1 MNPILARAIESG
13 SADDLKAVSDWWASG
28 LHTRTIDPAVART
41 LVERGATLS
50 VHAAAGLGF
59 TDHLARMLAHDPTLI
74 DAKGCDAC
82 TPLHFARDV
91 ATARLL
97 LDHGARIDARDE
109 DHESTPAQW
118 LIGDAPEVARFLLE
132 LGASPDIFMAAA
144 LGDGD
149 LALRLIDSNPGC
161 VACRIGRLPDF
172 PPIGHKGRGGTIY
185 QWSLAFNSYPHQI
198 ALSKGHPDLF
208 DLLYTRSDETT
219 RLLVS
224 CVLARRAE
232 AEAIVARHPG
242 IVSSLP
248 PVDLE
253 LLPRYCWETN
263 TSYDA
268 VRLMLDL
275 GFPIAH
281 PETSHGYSALHN
293 AAWSGS
299 ADLVDLLISRGAPV
313 DLVDP
318 RYESTPLGFAM
329 HDCLFEKRHPEGE
342 FGRVAKSLIEA
353 GSPWDATNY
362 PTGDARLDDVFMEHL
377 PHRVDG
383 AALLGDDDLV
393 GRLLGDRPAADQLA
407 LALGGAAKGG
417 HVDLCRAL
425 LARGADVN
433 SVTGRERLTPLM
445 LALMGSSAAGS
456 SATVADLLHHGADV
470 GLRNRFGSFAL
481 HLAAGRGASLDTIRL
496 LLRSGATA
504 HAHAENHFGYTPL
517 RAATETG
524 REDVA
529 ALLREL
535 GSPPAA

>member
-1 MNPILARAIESG
+1 
-13 SADDLKAVSDWWASG
+13 VS
-28 LHTRTIDPAVART
+28 T
-41 LVERGATLS
+41 
-50 VHAAAGLGF
+50 
-59 TDHLARMLAHDPTLI
+59 
-74 DAKGCDAC
+74 
-82 TPLHFARDV
+82 
-91 ATARLL
+91 
-97 LDHGARIDARDE
+97 
-109 DHESTPAQW
+109 
-118 LIGDAPEVARFLLE
+118 
-132 LGASPDIFMAAA
+132 
-144 LGDGD
+144 
-149 LALRLIDSNPGC
+149 
-161 VACRIGRLPDF
+161 
-172 PPIGHKGRGGTIY
+172 
-185 QWSLAFNSYPHQI
+185 
-198 ALSKGHPDLF
+198 
-208 DLLYTRSDETT
+208 
-219 RLLVS
+219 
-224 CVLARRAE
+224 
-232 AEAIVARHPG
+232 
-242 IVSSLP
+242 LP

-329 HDCLFEKRHPEGE
+329 YDCLLEKRHPEGE